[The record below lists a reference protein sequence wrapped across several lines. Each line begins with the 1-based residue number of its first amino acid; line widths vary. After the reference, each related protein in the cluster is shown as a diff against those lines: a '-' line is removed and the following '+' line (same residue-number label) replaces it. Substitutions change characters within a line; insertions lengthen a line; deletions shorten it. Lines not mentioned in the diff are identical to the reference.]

1 MTVTASRNASVHEV
15 KNILV
20 IHSTVAYT
28 LYTADIS
35 RTGVHPVLKYLC
47 CSSGCIVA
55 KLRPSYDNF
64 IYPGIE
70 ALSHP
75 ILNLFFVVAADRCR

>member
-20 IHSTVAYT
+20 IHYTVAYS

-47 CSSGCIVA
+47 CSSGSEIVIMIT
-55 KLRPSYDNF
+55 F